1 MNLVPRTS
9 SLRGTLAPNQLITM
23 KSFLATFIAALCLAG
38 CFKHSP
44 EDSIAFVKDQESLI
58 RGVTFGQVL
67 ESKKFCGSK
76 NWSASADDYGRD
88 LVSFDCEIALSK
100 DVTDKLTSDTIAML
114 EKVAAEKSQ
123 DCRTDSKAFV
133 QANAPKVASYYAR
146 FATATVRP
154 VFVIYKRQLVDA
166 TVLLL
171 DANGQVVK
179 TSDKSKSLLALNFV
193 KSNNPYEA
201 DTDVQ
206 PVYGALMYSAPS
218 FNFTCFDLKAA
229 DQTASAPAPPPVAAS
244 EAGFKISTTSSA
256 ASGQQEVDSNVGAE
270 NGADNR

>member
-1 MNLVPRTS
+1 
-9 SLRGTLAPNQLITM
+9 M
-23 KSFLATFIAALCLAG
+23 KSFLATVIVALCLAG

-58 RGVTFGQVL
+58 RGFTFGQVL

-76 NWSASADDYGRD
+76 SWSASADDYGRD
-88 LVSFDCEIALSK
+88 LVSFDCEITLSK

-133 QANAPKVASYYAR
+133 QANATKVASYYAR
-146 FATATVRP
+146 FAIATVRP

-193 KSNNPYEA
+193 KANNPYEA

-218 FNFTCFDLKAA
+218 FNFTCFDLKVA
-229 DQTASAPAPPPVAAS
+229 DSAASAASPVAAS
-244 EAGFKISTTSSA
+244 EAASVPSNASSSSSA
-256 ASGQQEVDSNVGAE
+256 DEDVDLRKTLGMAPANK
-270 NGADNR
+270 N